1 MIPELEPRDLA
12 AWRADAAR
20 EAPLVVDVREP
31 NEHAVCLIDGSMTMP
46 MQTVPSRAATELP
59 RDRDLV
65 IVCHHGNRSRRV
77 AQWLEQAGYTRLF
90 NLRGGVEAWATDVDP
105 TMPRY

>member
-1 MIPELEPRDLA
+1 LIAQLEPRDLA
-12 AWRADAAR
+12 AWQQDPSRP
-20 EAPLVVDVREP
+20 APLLVDVREP
-31 NEHAVCLIDGSMTMP
+31 NEHAVCLIAGSVTMP
-46 MQTVPSRAATELP
+46 LQTVPSRVAELP

-65 IVCHHGNRSRRV
+65 LVCHHGNRSQRV

-105 TMPRY
+105 AMRRY